1 MGRSLGLVTI
11 VIGLVGSAILLV
23 AQLTSTGASGPVGG
37 KLDQNA
43 PVAHANR
50 EAATVA
56 AFEADRELQA
66 YQIDHGTFAGAVVG
80 DVSGVSVRRADTA
93 SYCLQVVTNGVAL
106 YEAGP
111 GGSLSPQPCG

>member
-1 MGRSLGLVTI
+1 MGRSLGPVTI
-11 VIGLVGSAILLV
+11 VLSLVVAAILLV
-23 AQLTSTGASGPVGG
+23 AQLTNSGGSSPVGG
-37 KLDQNA
+37 KLDRNG
-43 PVAHANR
+43 PVQRANT

-66 YQIDHGTFAGAVVG
+66 YQIDHGTFVGAQVT
-80 DVSGVSVRRADTA
+80 DVAGVSVRRADSA

-111 GGSLSPQPCG
+111 GGSLTPQPCG

>member
-1 MGRSLGLVTI
+1 MGRSLGIVSMVISLV
-11 VIGLVGSAILLV
+11 LAAILLA
-23 AQLTSTGASGPVGG
+23 AQLRGTGSSGPVGG

-43 PVAHANR
+43 PIQRADTA
-50 EAATVA
+50 AATAA

-66 YQIDHGTFAGAVVG
+66 YQIDHGSFVGAQVT
-80 DVSGVSVRRADTA
+80 DVSGVSVRRADAA
-93 SYCLQVVTNGVAL
+93 SYCLLVVTNGVAL

>member
-1 MGRSLGLVTI
+1 MGRSLGLVMI
-11 VIGLVGSAILLV
+11 VLSLVISAILLV
-23 AQLTSTGASGPVGG
+23 AQLTGTGGSGPVGG
-37 KLDQNA
+37 KLDKNA
-43 PVAHANR
+43 PVERANT

-66 YQIDHGTFAGAVVG
+66 YQIDHGTFVGAQVT

-93 SYCLQVVTNGVAL
+93 SYCLQIVTNGVAL